1 MRRLTRTLLP
11 WIAASLLASSGCGL
25 STEPVALQDFQWLA
39 IENAND
45 VTEGMDAAAFGGDVA
60 LLGQM
65 KTPTLCFKLNAD
77 FDRNASTVTVHVT
90 AQQSTSTTC
99 SSTPGGYQYTAAIR
113 GLEKGDYTLQVI
125 HSVPGAGDKAYT
137 KTISIR

>member
-1 MRRLTRTLLP
+1 MQRLSRGLAP
-11 WIAASLLASSGCGL
+11 WIAAALLASSGCGL

-45 VTEGMDAAAFGGDVA
+45 VVEGMDAAALGGDVA
-60 LLGQM
+60 LLGQL
-65 KTPTLCFKLNAD
+65 KTPTLCFRLNAD
-77 FDRNASTVTVHVT
+77 FDRTATTVTVHVT

-99 SSTPGGYQYTAAIR
+99 ASTPGGYQYTAAIR

-125 HSVPGAGDKAYT
+125 HSVPGTADKAFS
-137 KTISIR
+137 KTLNIR